1 MKQLKKYWQMFK
13 RSKTLIFAFLLS
25 ILGSVQMSL
34 GIFTPYMSPERFGIF
49 SFVVGIVVTIL
60 RFVTKT
66 SLDDKVDDAVT
77 LDVMK
82 EALANSEKKEA

>member
-25 ILGSVQMSL
+25 ILGTVQMSL
-34 GIFTPYMSPERFGIF
+34 GVFTPYMSPERFGMF
-49 SFVVGIVVTIL
+49 SFVVGLVVTIL

-66 SLDDKVDDAVT
+66 SLDDKVDNAAT

>member
-25 ILGSVQMSL
+25 ILGTVQMSL
-34 GIFTPYMSPERFGIF
+34 GIFTPYMSPELFGVF
-49 SFVVGIVVTIL
+49 SFVVGLIVTIL
-60 RFVTKT
+60 RFITKT
-66 SLDDKVDDAVT
+66 SLNDKVDDPNT

>member
-25 ILGSVQMSL
+25 ILGTVQMSL

-49 SFVVGIVVTIL
+49 SFVVGIIVTIL

-66 SLDDKVDDAVT
+66 SLDGKVDDAVM

>member
-25 ILGSVQMSL
+25 ILGTVQMSL

-66 SLDDKVDDAVT
+66 SLNDKVDDAVT

>member
-13 RSKTLIFAFLLS
+13 HSKTLIFAFLLS
-25 ILGSVQMSL
+25 ILGTVQMSL

-49 SFVVGIVVTIL
+49 SFVVGIIVTIL

>member
-25 ILGSVQMSL
+25 ILGTVQMSL

>member
-25 ILGSVQMSL
+25 ILGTVQMSL
-34 GIFTPYMSPERFGIF
+34 GIFTPYMSPERFGMF
-49 SFVVGIVVTIL
+49 SFVVGLIVTIL
-60 RFVTKT
+60 RFITKT
-66 SLDDKVDDAVT
+66 SLNDKVDDSNT

>member
-25 ILGSVQMSL
+25 ILGTVQMSL

-66 SLDDKVDDAVT
+66 SLDDKVNDAVT

>member
-25 ILGSVQMSL
+25 ILGTVQMSL

-49 SFVVGIVVTIL
+49 SFVVGIIVTIL